1 MLVNNRYN
9 ETDHPVLFQT
19 GEVIKKNIALPTEE
33 PEGQIVEE
41 ESYFGEDVSEEEEE
55 EQEDVSHDKLIKSKK
70 PPAKRKRKETD
81 GASRPKT
88 KRKTK

>member
-1 MLVNNRYN
+1 M
-9 ETDHPVLFQT
+9 
-19 GEVIKKNIALPTEE
+19 IKKNIALPTEE

-55 EQEDVSHDKLIKSKK
+55 GEDVSQDKLIKPKK
-70 PPAKRKRKETD
+70 SGKRKQKEQGGT
-81 GASRPKT
+81 SRSKA